1 MKIKKYVGDTAH
13 DAMLKLK
20 MELGSEAVILNTK
33 TIRQKGIFGFFKKP
47 LVEITA
53 AFEDKDILHLNSDKM
68 YENQLNNIN
77 EELKELKKVIKE
89 HSGDKSIKNDL
100 PPILQNYYMRMVTN
114 GIAPDIA
121 FNLLSE
127 IQNQIDFEKKDTKT
141 IKKIV
146 EFIISESLG
155 NPQPITINGIQNKV
169 FFVGPTGVGKTTTLA
184 KIAANFVI
192 EGKYNIGLITADTYR
207 IGAVEQLKIYSEIL
221 QLPLKIAYNKDDM
234 IKAFNYFRDKDLILI
249 DTAGRSHK
257 DSLQMSEL
265 NDILNS
271 TPNKEIYLLINANI
285 DYRGL
290 ESIID
295 KYNFLDD
302 YKLIITKIDE
312 AENYGNMLNIKYI
325 SNKELSYYTTGQ
337 NLPDDI
343 QIIDVKNIVEK
354 LINEENINDWSS
366 RKIKKNYGI
375 K

>member
-13 DAMLKLK
+13 DAMSKLK
-20 MELGSEAVILNTK
+20 MELGPEAVILNTK
-33 TIRQKGIFGFFKKP
+33 TIKKKGIFGFLKKP

-53 AFEDKDILHLNSDKM
+53 AFEDKDILHFNSVKM

-89 HSGDKSIKNDL
+89 HTGNNSIKNTFS
-100 PPILQNYYMRMVTN
+100 PILQNYYIRMINN
-114 GIAPDIA
+114 GIIPNIA
-121 FNLLSE
+121 FSLLNE
-127 IQNQIDFEKKDTKT
+127 IQNQVDFEKKDTKT
-141 IKKIV
+141 IEKII

-155 NPQPITINGIQNKV
+155 NPQPIAINGIQNKV
-169 FFVGPTGVGKTTTLA
+169 FFIGPTGVGKTTTLA

-192 EGKYNIGLITADTYR
+192 EGKYSIGLITADTYR

-234 IKAFNYFRDKDLILI
+234 INAFSYFRDKDLILI

-265 NDILNS
+265 KDILNL
-271 TPNKEIYLLINANI
+271 TPNKEVYLLINANI

-295 KYNFLDD
+295 KYSFLDD

-312 AENYGNMLNIKYI
+312 AENYGNILNIKYI

-354 LINEENINDWSS
+354 LINEENIND
-366 RKIKKNYGI
+366 
-375 K
+375 

>member
-354 LINEENINDWSS
+354 LINEENIND
-366 RKIKKNYGI
+366 
-375 K
+375 